1 MGIDHILYTYIFH
14 IFFFFFCLH
23 HSIHCIFLILLLL
36 LYVAISTFMYVA
48 TLLKLLC

>member
-14 IFFFFFCLH
+14 IFFFCLH

-36 LYVAISTFMYVA
+36 LYVAISNST
-48 TLLKLLC
+48 